1 MVEIKLII
9 IFILLLIILLS
20 VFCVKY
26 KEHFS
31 FADESSSTSDQPR
44 YRQCQV
50 YYNDDLTNCDSF
62 YEYYQMNEID
72 LYNII
77 HNSTNS
83 LSENQLTEI
92 TRIYNQKVNGDTQH
106 CKLVLNGWQE
116 HQTGDI
122 KRYSDSIDSNFP
134 LQNECILVDNSFNL
148 TSNSS
153 VNIVDSSDY
162 LYFQNFNYDNIYASI
177 CDNSA
182 GQNINFQNINEKYF
196 LNFDCYYNLN
206 GSVITVQD
214 VNFKKTSSDG
224 SSLVDVTDGDNA
236 KIQKGINNLFEKYL
250 LPSDKTLQFRPK
262 QLNVSSY
269 KFSKNFCQIMNGHVI
284 ENIPN
289 FTLQDIDLSL
299 SCNMP
304 INDIQLN
311 DKFASDQQYT
321 SDKLI
326 ALINEIKADK
336 QTEINTIVKN
346 SSELEITTNATTSD
360 SGDSN
365 SLQNIRNIT
374 DSALRNYMDQYDE
387 TSKEALSEAI
397 NNEITSNNA
406 KLLDTYQNFI
416 INIQNKYNNGYIR
429 NDALYND
436 DDISIASFDD
446 FQNLLMNNTK
456 QDSNERRIITS
467 TGITGDIFNEN
478 QIDSNKVVCT
488 EIAGNIYI
496 DSKYVQ
502 FYIEPH
508 QDIEK
513 ESIEVFLTFKGSNE
527 NRLYQKVAYKYG
539 YHDIDSRNSIY
550 NISEIQKNIIYD
562 MGQLITPYK
571 VSFDYNNLNQLSS
584 YSLSASEDENSWE
597 IISEYDITNDKKN
610 FEVDVY
616 KKIDD
621 YLDNLYCRYSFDA
634 DFSNSA
640 PTTSTPVVGS
650 ASFMTIGTTTRNIVD
665 GKYFD
670 NINKKTGTHSLIFNN
685 GQNHYLTIP
694 PTNFKAFTG
703 FTMCVWVRFDTVT
716 HYTRIIDF
724 GLGPMKKNI
733 ILCRQSYTRK
743 LQYLIATG
751 GTWVQNLSTVND
763 VIQEKEWMHLVITN
777 RTENNT
783 PISELYVNG
792 EKQSLSPD
800 GYTGAIPNYTPS
812 DLQSLKCYVGKS
824 HWGEGN
830 DPLFKGRM
838 DDFRIYKEA
847 LNQEQI
853 SRIYHGNLNIRKYP
867 GFVLGDF
874 NEGTGGGTKHP
885 TNPLLHDLFYEKMN
899 YTIRWS
905 NDYGSWKPTQYFNSV
920 RSDHP
925 GGHNEHTYNTSTGIH
940 WGNMTLPGYNN
951 SAYKGEWVT
960 LDCPNPIYPYNLRI
974 YQRTNWHSR
983 VPKDFKFFGYDV
995 EKQTWI
1001 ELLHETN
1008 AIYINK
1014 KHVSKPILSNISFK
1028 TFGIMVKQIGYLDS
1042 QGKLVTSNIVNF
1054 DELEIYGGSKPYVR
1068 NQKQYRY
1075 FKLNYSASRAPN
1087 LKIHAPET
1095 DVYNEYY
1102 INDMTINSGYYG
1114 VYIRCLRDAQYA
1126 NEPINIKYR
1135 EASGNYRHPLSLNR
1149 SYLPTA
1155 FKKNEIISKSAENIF
1170 DKMLLLNTTDT
1181 TDTTDTTTIFNY
1193 SSGGKREFTN
1203 KDNLTGISNTNFF
1216 INCPTMP
1223 SEPET
1228 NPSFNIE
1235 IKKSNM
1241 TSIYRFINTMREKQ
1255 INEFDCLTTDEDFN
1269 TMNSVFNTTSSMSQQ
1284 LIQNIL
1290 QKQKNDQDIDALNAE
1305 NSNYDKLKTQ
1315 IENFKQI
1322 NVNKQEFISN
1332 IVDKNLPFAKYI
1344 KSLTKYNDQSGI
1356 YIELDTTGI

>member
-9 IFILLLIILLS
+9 ICILILIIIFS
-20 VFCVKY
+20 VSCVQNR
-26 KEHFS
+26 EHFS
-31 FADESSSTSDQPR
+31 FAVQSSSTSGTPQR
-44 YRQCQV
+44 RQCQV
-50 YYNDDLTNCDSF
+50 YYNNDSSNCDAF

-77 HNSTNS
+77 HDSNNLLST
-83 LSENQLTEI
+83 NQLTEI
-92 TRIYNQKVNGDTQH
+92 TKIYDQKMRGDTQY

-122 KRYSDSIDSNFP
+122 KRYSNTIDPNFA
-134 LQNECILVDNSFNL
+134 LQNECILNDNSFNL
-148 TSNSS
+148 SSNSS

-182 GQNINFQNINEKYF
+182 KHNFIFQNINEKYF
-196 LNFDCYYNLN
+196 LNFDCQYNLN
-206 GSVITVQD
+206 NSEIRVEN

-224 SSLVDVTDGDNA
+224 SSLVDVTDNDNA
-236 KIQKGINNLFEKYL
+236 KIQQGINNLFEKYL
-250 LPSDKTLQFRPK
+250 LPSDKTLKFRPK

-269 KFSKNFCQIMNGHVI
+269 RFSKNFCQIMDGYII

-289 FTLQDIDLSL
+289 FTLQDINLSL

-311 DKFASDQQYT
+311 DMFASDQQYT
-321 SDKLI
+321 SDNLI
-326 ALINEIKADK
+326 SLIDQIRADK
-336 QTEINTIVKN
+336 QSQINTITQN
-346 SSELEITTNATTSD
+346 SSELEITDSTTSD

-365 SLQNIRNIT
+365 SLQNIRNET
-374 DSALRNYMDQYDE
+374 DSALRNYMDKYD
-387 TSKEALSEAI
+387 TLSKTALSDAI
-397 NNEITSNNA
+397 NNEISETNT
-406 KLLDTYQNFI
+406 KLRDTYKNFI
-416 INIQNKYNNGYIR
+416 IDIQNKYNNGYIR

-436 DDISIASFDD
+436 NDISIAYFDD
-446 FQNLLMNNTK
+446 FKNLLMNNTK
-456 QDSNERRIITS
+456 QISNERRIITS
-467 TGITGDIFNEN
+467 TDITGDIFNKD
-478 QIDSNKVVCT
+478 QIDSNTVVCT

-496 DSKYVQ
+496 DSSYVQ
-502 FYIEPH
+502 FYIERHP
-508 QDIEK
+508 DIQK
-513 ESIEVFLTFKGSNE
+513 ESIEVFLTFKGNGDE
-527 NRLYQKVAYKYG
+527 TRLYQKFAYKYG
-539 YHDIDSRNSIY
+539 YHDIYARNSIY
-550 NISEIQKNIIYD
+550 NISEIQKNVIYD
-562 MGQLITPYK
+562 MGQLLTPYK
-571 VSFDYNNLNQLSS
+571 VSFDYKNLNQLSD
-584 YSLSASEDENSWE
+584 YSLSGSVDGQSWE
-597 IISEYDITNDKKN
+597 IISEYDITNDQKN
-610 FEVDVY
+610 FEIDVY
-616 KKIDD
+616 TKIDD

-640 PTTSTPVVGS
+640 PTTSTTVAGS
-650 ASFMTIGTTTRNIVD
+650 ASFMTIGTTSENIVD
-665 GKYFD
+665 EKYFD

-694 PTNFKAFTG
+694 PTNFGAFPG
-703 FTMCVWVRFDTVT
+703 FTMCVWVRFDQRTRF
-716 HYTRIIDF
+716 TRIIDF
-724 GLGPMKKNI
+724 GLGAGRKNI
-733 ILCRQSYTRK
+733 IVCRIHSSK
-743 LQYLIATG
+743 ILGFIIFDNTG
-751 GTWVQNLSTVND
+751 SQWMQTVNEVD
-763 VIQEKEWMHLVITN
+763 CCTGKWIHVTITN
-777 RTENNT
+777 KTENGIT
-783 PISELYVNG
+783 TSKMYVNG
-792 EKQSLSPD
+792 ENQNL
-800 GYTGAIPNYTPS
+800 TGSAIHIPNYTPD

-824 HWGEGN
+824 HWGEVA

-920 RSDHP
+920 NSDHP

-1014 KHVSKPILSNISFK
+1014 KHVSKPILSNTSFK

-1042 QGKLVTSNIVNF
+1042 NGKLVTSNIVNF
-1054 DELEIYGGSKPYVR
+1054 DELEIYGGSQPYVR

-1075 FKLNYSASRAPN
+1075 FKLNYTASKAPN

-1095 DVYNEYY
+1095 DVYNEYF
-1102 INDMTINSGYYG
+1102 INDKTINNGYYG
-1114 VYIRCLRDAQYA
+1114 VYIRCVRDAQFA

-1135 EASGNYRHPLSLNR
+1135 EASGNYNQSLSLNK

-1155 FKKNEIISKSAENIF
+1155 FQKNQIIPTNAQNIF
-1170 DKMLLLNTTDT
+1170 HKMLLLDT
-1181 TDTTDTTTIFNY
+1181 TDTTPIFNY
-1193 SSGGKREFTN
+1193 SSDGKREFTN
-1203 KDNLTGISNTNFF
+1203 NDNLTGITNNYFF

-1223 SEPET
+1223 SYET
-1228 NPSFNIE
+1228 NPAFNIV
-1235 IKKSNM
+1235 IQKSNM
-1241 TSIYRFINTMREKQ
+1241 TSIYSFLQTMREKQ
-1255 INEFDCLTTDEDFN
+1255 INNYDCLTTDEDFN
-1269 TMNSVFNTTSSMSQQ
+1269 TMNSGFNTTSSISQQ
-1284 LIQNIL
+1284 LIQNIIS
-1290 QKQKNDQDIDALNAE
+1290 KQSNDREIDGLNAE
-1305 NSNYDKLKTQ
+1305 ISRYDELKTQ
-1315 IENFKQI
+1315 IENFKPI
-1322 NVNKQEFISN
+1322 NVNKQEFISQ
-1332 IVDKNLPFAKYI
+1332 IRGKVLPFAKYI
-1344 KSLTKYNDQSGI
+1344 KSLTKYNNQSGI
-1356 YIELDTTGI
+1356 YLELDTTGI